1 LSYNLG
7 GGTGTTPSTVTD
19 LNQNDITAL
28 ADDSGFSKTGFT
40 FAGWNC
46 DNSIGAKAAGS
57 TATQPAANVVCTA
70 QWTAVVP
77 AATYQLSYN
86 LGGGTGTTPSTVTGL
101 NQGNTTTIA
110 TGTGLTKTGFTFAG
124 WNCDNSIGA
133 KAAGSTAT
141 QPAANVVCTARWTAV
156 APSISLPTTGVDANL
171 TLQIA
176 ILALMIGFVWLLV
189 SHGVQRR
196 RF

>member
-1 LSYNLG
+1 V
-7 GGTGTTPSTVTD
+7 TG
-19 LNQNDITAL
+19 LNQGATTTL
-28 ADDSGFSKTGFT
+28 ANNAGFSKTGFT
-40 FAGWNC
+40 FSVWNC

-70 QWTAVVP
+70 QWAAVVP
-77 AATYQLSYN
+77 AATYQLSYK
-86 LGGGTGTTPSTVTGL
+86 LGGGTGTAPSTVAGL
-101 NQGNTTTIA
+101 NQGNTTTLA

-156 APSISLPTTGVDANL
+156 ALSISLPTTGVDANL
-171 TLQIA
+171 SLQIA
-176 ILALMIGFVWLLV
+176 ILALMIGFIWLLL